1 MTSSRRGTGGRKTPP
16 RNTPFSPFRLAAFDA
31 AAASRFCP
39 VGSRLFLF
47 APGPPGAYTSSM
59 MIDDIIS
66 DFGLLD
72 DWDERYRYIIELGK
86 KLVPLPD
93 AERTDANK
101 VRGCAS
107 QVWLWTRLEPRDGD
121 KTLRFVGD
129 SDALIVRG
137 LVAIALTI
145 FDGKTPAEIEAIDA
159 EAIFDRLDLRAHLTS
174 QRSNGLRSLVDRIK
188 RDARNAAGKPT

>member
-1 MTSSRRGTGGRKTPP
+1 
-16 RNTPFSPFRLAAFDA
+16 
-31 AAASRFCP
+31 
-39 VGSRLFLF
+39 
-47 APGPPGAYTSSM
+47 M